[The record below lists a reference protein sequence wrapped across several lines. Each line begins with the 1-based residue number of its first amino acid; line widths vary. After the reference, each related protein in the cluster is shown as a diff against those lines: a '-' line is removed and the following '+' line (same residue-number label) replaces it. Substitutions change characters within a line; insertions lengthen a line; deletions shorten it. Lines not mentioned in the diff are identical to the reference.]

1 MTLLAHTYVD
11 DTTGMRVPRVRTLA
25 LAGIVGPIFFT
36 VLVVVQ
42 GFLRPEYSHVKM
54 PISALAAWPTG
65 WIQTIN
71 FYVVGLL
78 MMAFAVALH
87 LGVQA
92 TRRGGTGFALLL
104 MSGLGVVLAGVFPW
118 RMVNGVPTE
127 TPAHVVGA
135 IMAFASTGL
144 GLVVFSRRMAAD
156 PRWRD
161 LAAYTMYTGIVVLVL
176 FIAVGFFAIDEGTPL
191 HEWAGLLQR
200 VLCAV
205 WFACLIALGVRLR
218 AVSSTSSRQQA
229 ISR

>member
-11 DTTGMRVPRVRTLA
+11 DTTAMRVPRVRTLA

-104 MSGLGVVLAGVFPW
+104 MSGLGLVLAGVFPW
-118 RMVNGVPTE
+118 HMVNGVPTE

-135 IMAFASTGL
+135 VMSVRLDRARIGCVLETHGRRSAMARSGGL
-144 GLVVFSRRMAAD
+144 HDLH
-156 PRWRD
+156 RD
-161 LAAYTMYTGIVVLVL
+161 NRAG
-176 FIAVGFFAIDEGTPL
+176 AVHRG
-191 HEWAGLLQR
+191 R
-200 VLCAV
+200 VLCH
-205 WFACLIALGVRLR
+205 R
-218 AVSSTSSRQQA
+218 
-229 ISR
+229 

>member
-65 WIQTIN
+65 WIQTID

-78 MMAFAVALH
+78 MMAFAVALR

-104 MSGLGVVLAGVFPW
+104 MSGLGLVLAAVFPW
-118 RMVNGVPTE
+118 HDSQRRSHRN
-127 TPAHVVGA
+127 
-135 IMAFASTGL
+135 
-144 GLVVFSRRMAAD
+144 SRARRRRGHDVRLDRA
-156 PRWRD
+156 RI
-161 LAAYTMYTGIVVLVL
+161 G
-176 FIAVGFFAIDEGTPL
+176 
-191 HEWAGLLQR
+191 R
-200 VLCAV
+200 VLETHGRRSAMARSGGLHDVHRDSRAGAV
-205 WFACLIALGVRLR
+205 HRGRILCHR
-218 AVSSTSSRQQA
+218 
-229 ISR
+229 

>member
-1 MTLLAHTYVD
+1 MPSTSFITSIPHGRPGGRYVD

-78 MMAFAVALH
+78 MIAFAVALH

-104 MSGLGVVLAGVFPW
+104 MSGFGRRVGW
-118 RMVNGVPTE
+118 RLSVEDGQ
-127 TPAHVVGA
+127 
-135 IMAFASTGL
+135 
-144 GLVVFSRRMAAD
+144 RRSHGNTRA
-156 PRWRD
+156 RRRRD
-161 LAAYTMYTGIVVLVL
+161 
-176 FIAVGFFAIDEGTPL
+176 
-191 HEWAGLLQR
+191 H
-200 VLCAV
+200 
-205 WFACLIALGVRLR
+205 GVRLDR
-218 AVSSTSSRQQA
+218 ARTGCVFETHGRRSAMARSGTGQGSLTTDHRHGVFDFAHTIHSSATAGRSLSNRDISSFV
-229 ISR
+229 ILF